1 MDPIYKFCS
10 KKKLYKITILPHFHR
25 KRNGSNPTQR
35 SFVSSLQILR
45 SYCCRLSFVDLIFD
59 SFFLCF
65 QFRPSAT
72 LFLICMRLYLCLSII
87 ISRYT
92 ILSILIWTFSNTFPY
107 LCMRLYL
114 CLSILITRYTILS
127 ILIWIFW
134 NTFPYICMRL
144 YLCLSIIITRY
155 RILSILIW
163 IFYYGIFYQFWSSCI
178 ISFTFSFSFL
188 IIRDIISFS

>member
-114 CLSILITRYTILS
+114 WLSILITRYTILS
-127 ILIWIFW
+127 ILIWI
-134 NTFPYICMRL
+134 I
-144 YLCLSIIITRY
+144 
-155 RILSILIW
+155 
-163 IFYYGIFYQFWSSCI
+163 YYGIFYQFWSSCI

-188 IIRDIISFS
+188 IIRDIIYFSEIKNCFLVIYGKVVH